1 MIKRGDRVILEK
13 SVNAIPAGCY
23 RFLAHKD
30 GQFWF
35 GVGSRIEFTI
45 TEDGAGLLKK
55 VFAPAAFTHPNE
67 FVPKYYALLNEI
79 KGAPYNPNAPH
90 TSCYLDASIPVVRRF
105 EESYPF
111 ETRQ

>member
-1 MIKRGDRVILEK
+1 MFKRGDRVILEK

-23 RFLAHKD
+23 RFLSHED

-35 GVGSRIEFTI
+35 GVGSKMEFTI
-45 TEDGAGLLKK
+45 SENGSPLLKK

-67 FVPKYYALLNEI
+67 FVPKYYALLNAI
-79 KGAPYNPNAPH
+79 RGTPFTANVPF
-90 TSCYLDASIPVVRRF
+90 TSCYLDASIPVVQRF
-105 EESYPF
+105 EASYPF